1 MNYFYID
8 IIFVKCLNNNCR
20 KGALFMNTTNVE
32 ITFTKLYTEWL
43 EIKRISIK
51 HSTYIKYKN
60 IIQLHLYLFL
70 KKLIFM
76 I

>member
-1 MNYFYID
+1 
-8 IIFVKCLNNNCR
+8 
-20 KGALFMNTTNVE
+20 MNTTNVE